1 MARTLT
7 LAYGVVAYLIFFGTF
22 LHLVAFVAGLP
33 VPWTLDSA
41 PVAPLGTALAIDLAL
56 VALFGVQHA
65 VMARP
70 AFKRR
75 FAQVV
80 PEPLER
86 STFVLAASACLWLLF
101 GAWRG
106 VEGVVWSVGDP
117 VLAGA
122 IHAVAA
128 LGWGTV
134 LLSTFLIDHFDLF
147 GLRQVW
153 LAFRG
158 KPYTALRFRERALYA
173 LVRHPL
179 MLGFLVAFWA
189 APTMT
194 ASRLVFVLAMTGY
207 VLVGVRIE
215 ERTLRELHG
224 DDYRDYAERVP
235 GLVPFLRPRRRA
247 AGAAGS
253 PS

>member
-1 MARTLT
+1 MPRALV
-7 LAYGVVAYLIFFGTF
+7 LAYGVAASLTLFATF
-22 LHLVAFVAGLP
+22 LQLVAFVSGLP
-33 VPWTLDSA
+33 VPWTLDAA
-41 PVAPLGTALAIDLAL
+41 PVAPLGTALAVDLAL

-70 AFKRR
+70 AFKARIAR
-75 FAQVV
+75 WV
-80 PEPLER
+80 PAPVER
-86 STFVLAASACLWLLF
+86 STFVLAASACLWVLF
-101 GAWRG
+101 LGWRG

-117 VLAGA
+117 LAAGA
-122 IHAVAA
+122 LHALAA

-158 KPYTALRFRERALYA
+158 RPYTALRFRERALYA
-173 LVRHPL
+173 VVRHPL

-194 ASRLVFVLAMTGY
+194 ASRLVFVLAMTAY

-215 ERTLRELHG
+215 ERTLRALHG

-247 AGAAGS
+247 VGAAGTRG
-253 PS
+253 